1 MVPYFECCKSLSYAD
16 LDRLFWV
23 HTMNCVA
30 GAYGSSV
37 LFLSFGGAAMLI
49 STVGD
54 TGGYVTT
61 RCAQMFL
68 LCSIRSRTSYCCFL
82 DSHCESGERRFSVV
96 LICLLLLA
104 KRLEHFYMT
113 LIYLLNFCI
122 YYFEHF

>member
-1 MVPYFECCKSLSYAD
+1 
-16 LDRLFWV
+16 
-23 HTMNCVA
+23 MNCIA

-37 LFLSFGGAAMLI
+37 LFLVFGGAAMLI

-61 RCAQMFL
+61 CCAQMFL
-68 LCSIRSRTSYCCFL
+68 LYSIRSRTSYCCFL
-82 DSHCESGERRFSVV
+82 DDSHCESGERRFSVV

-104 KRLEHFYMT
+104 KRLEHFYTT